1 MNLKSEYI
9 DDDSIRIYVF
19 GEIDAVTSESFRKGF
34 NEITD
39 NAKNIVLDF
48 KNVKYVS
55 SAGLR
60 ELLICK
66 KKHENLRIEN
76 LSEFIYKIFLTTG
89 FDKIIPLTVAKDEK
103 FVTDANKFFDLKQ
116 NKSSVYISF
125 NEFLEHLT
133 VNSSLK
139 SAIVYDGKGYS
150 WTDIDKMASAAALKL
165 LKKMSLLK
173 VI

>member
-1 MNLKSEYI
+1 MQ
-9 DDDSIRIYVF
+9 
-19 GEIDAVTSESFRKGF
+19 
-34 NEITD
+34 
-39 NAKNIVLDF
+39 
-48 KNVKYVS
+48 
-55 SAGLR
+55 
-60 ELLICK
+60 